1 VTSAPLLPQSSPSE
15 STHSLAHS
23 RLMSKDAWIL
33 RLANELLL
41 HIISYLRAFEIE
53 RLARTLNRRLTD
65 TCLPH
70 LQSRIAGARNRRLMM
85 DSFKVKYYGA
95 FDSYGISDLFHSWG
109 LAETHAFTGPPT
121 DSFVNLDHFD
131 LQGDFSWMY
140 PTPSDE
146 LPKMF
151 SSPIF
156 SRNPL
161 IATAEQIDGL
171 VSAASALGVSL
182 PPCFRRFMIDEEL
195 HNRVPYLDRQFTS
208 APFVKLNLEA
218 HGVGYATEFLNDLE
232 TGEAFY
238 LFVGDQ
244 GRTGVIRMGHTWE
257 DLRDMYARAREEAS
271 YNWPALSA
279 LELEFD
285 VIPVS
290 AQLAPDTALCAVD
303 FEEFLFQLYF
313 HLWVSVATAENLDAS
328 PFRPP
333 LEQFLLQI
341 CTEESRA
348 QSN

>member
-1 VTSAPLLPQSSPSE
+1 
-15 STHSLAHS
+15 
-23 RLMSKDAWIL
+23 
-33 RLANELLL
+33 
-41 HIISYLRAFEIE
+41 
-53 RLARTLNRRLTD
+53 
-65 TCLPH
+65 
-70 LQSRIAGARNRRLMM
+70 MM
-85 DSFKVKYYGA
+85 HSFKVKYYGA

-121 DSFVNLDHFD
+121 DTFVNLDLFHSWGLAETHAFTGPPTDTFVNLDHFD

-182 PPCFRRFMIDEEL
+182 PPCFRRFMIDEDL

-290 AQLAPDTALCAVD
+290 AQLASDTALCALD

-313 HLWVSVATAENLDAS
+313 HLWVSVATAENLDAT

>member
-1 VTSAPLLPQSSPSE
+1 MSE
-15 STHSLAHS
+15 
-23 RLMSKDAWIL
+23 DAWIL

-53 RLARTLNRRLTD
+53 RLARTFNRRLTD
-65 TCLPH
+65 ACLPH

-85 DSFKVKYYGA
+85 YSFKVKYYGA

-121 DSFVNLDHFD
+121 DTFANLDHFD